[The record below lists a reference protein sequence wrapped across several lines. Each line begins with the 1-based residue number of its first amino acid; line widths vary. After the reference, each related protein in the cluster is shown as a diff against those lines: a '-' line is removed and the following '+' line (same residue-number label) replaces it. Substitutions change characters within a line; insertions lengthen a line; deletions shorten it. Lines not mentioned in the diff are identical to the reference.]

1 MANTPLQNGLGH
13 IYGPGKTVKT
23 DGIFPVWLEQSGSVT
38 MGALVSPE
46 HKIDGTHKVS
56 DFYPKSIRTATPF
69 RDLGGHTFCPI
80 PTYRVLEAVS
90 ATDTVVKIAK
100 QDGLPLLVTG
110 MSLAKASDAT
120 KKVTIAA
127 AAVAVDSTDGYY
139 KLTITA
145 DDFGTLAA
153 GDVLILETCVN
164 DTPAGLSKD
173 NLIFDGIDTTKVKL
187 NVSLIDVG
195 RVIDDTAPAVPSGMK
210 SKLQTIKWDK
220 IF

>member
-1 MANTPLQNGLGH
+1 MNTPLQNALGH
-13 IYGPGKTVKT
+13 VYGPGKNVKT
-23 DGIFPVWLEQSGSVT
+23 EGIMPVWLEQSGSVT
-38 MGALVSPE
+38 MGALVNPE
-46 HKIDGTHKVS
+46 YKVDGTHKVS

-69 RDLGGHTFCPI
+69 KDLGGHSYCPI
-80 PTYRVLEAVS
+80 PTYRVLEAVT

-100 QDGLPLLVTG
+100 QEGLPLLVTG

-120 KKVTIAA
+120 KKVTVAA
-127 AAVAVDSTDGYY
+127 AAVAVDSTDGFY

-153 GDVLILETCVN
+153 GDVLILEALAG

-173 NLIFDGIDTTKVKL
+173 NLIYDGLDLTAVKL
-187 NVSLIDVG
+187 NVSLIDTG
-195 RVIDDTAPAVPSGMK
+195 RVIEDTAPVVPAAMK
-210 SKLQTIKWDK
+210 QKLQTIKWDK